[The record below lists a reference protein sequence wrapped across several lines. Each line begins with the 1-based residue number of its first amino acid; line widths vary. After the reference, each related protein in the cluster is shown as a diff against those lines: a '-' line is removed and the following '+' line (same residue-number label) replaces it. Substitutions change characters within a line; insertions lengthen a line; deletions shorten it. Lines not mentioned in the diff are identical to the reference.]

1 MGFPTLF
8 ADTDGDP
15 ANHSAIMSIS
25 ENDLET
31 FAAELKHLINFAEK
45 KKWRKS
51 IDFLHLQDLVSG
63 HIIYFTRNNYFLKK
77 IST

>member
-1 MGFPTLF
+1 MVFPTLF

-51 IDFLHLQDLVSG
+51 LSISFIFKIWLVG
-63 HIIYFTRNNYFLKK
+63 I
-77 IST
+77 

>member
-1 MGFPTLF
+1 MVFPALF

-51 IDFLHLQDLVSG
+51 LSISFIFKIWLVG
-63 HIIYFTRNNYFLKK
+63 I
-77 IST
+77 